1 MNYSEVDIT
10 YVSSSIRSR
19 MEINQRPMENV
30 LLSFM
35 YLQKEENSGHNM
47 TRKDGLMAN
56 ETSSEIDN

>member
-35 YLQKEENSGHNM
+35 YLQKEENSGNNM
-47 TRKDGLMAN
+47 TRKDALMAN